1 MDADETEVENEWEDG
16 GEHRGSGE
24 KEEGRVRKGRKETQG
39 FNWGLPRIIKGFL
52 TSAIRLDM

>member
-39 FNWGLPRIIKGFL
+39 FNWGPPRIIKGFL